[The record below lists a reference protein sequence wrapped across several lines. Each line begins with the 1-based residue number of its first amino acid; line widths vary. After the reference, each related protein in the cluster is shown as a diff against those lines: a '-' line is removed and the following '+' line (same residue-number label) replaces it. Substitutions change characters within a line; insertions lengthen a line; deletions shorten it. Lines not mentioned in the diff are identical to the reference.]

1 MKRFRTITFLQA
13 KNAVAHVRHNGLRRT
28 VTRRRQISAGHN
40 GALIEMIDVKCNQ
53 DKGILVK
60 MDFAEDFSGVVYSQG
75 HFNDPRCR

>member
-1 MKRFRTITFLQA
+1 M
-13 KNAVAHVRHNGLRRT
+13 
-28 VTRRRQISAGHN
+28 TRRRQISAGHN